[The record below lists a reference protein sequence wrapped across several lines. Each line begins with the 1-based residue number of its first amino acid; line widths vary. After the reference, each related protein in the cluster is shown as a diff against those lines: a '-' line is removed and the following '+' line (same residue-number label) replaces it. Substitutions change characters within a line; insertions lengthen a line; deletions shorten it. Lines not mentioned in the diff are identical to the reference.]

1 MMALIYILLVLS
13 ILLNL
18 LFLIFDVIPYLV
30 PDFKRKFRKYKSEKI
45 DIVDIEKKI
54 LDVSLEII
62 KKKKSIMTWHPSNL
76 YLSFQSRF
84 RGRVSTE
91 FKNYNYPRA
100 YLMYGISDYLIKTK
114 NEVKLAELKRYFDK
128 YYISDNGQPRFIINK
143 VDQAVFG
150 IVAINLYS
158 VYKEDKY
165 RTFVSIIFEFISINY
180 SKNKIV
186 LYREN
191 TINELNDTIGMIVP
205 FLVRYYEFL
214 KNPLALKIARNQ
226 LTFFIEYG
234 TDMNTYL
241 PSHGI
246 NRKNGI
252 KIGSNN
258 WGRGIG
264 WFFIGLKDFYE
275 ISGEFEEQYLGLCN
289 TVLQLKNNEGLWG
302 QFPGSDDTFDAS
314 SSTLIIYS
322 LPPEEYNMY
331 KVLNLL
337 SKYISKEGFILQTS
351 GDTERPNS
359 YSKVFGKSELSQ
371 GILLLILGKY
381 KN

>member
-45 DIVDIEKKI
+45 DIVDIERKI
-54 LDVSLEII
+54 LDVSMEII

-76 YLSFQSRF
+76 YLGFQSRF

-114 NEVKLAELKRYFDK
+114 NEVKLAELKHYFDK
-128 YYISDNGQPRFIINK
+128 YYISDNGQSRFIINK

-150 IVAINLYS
+150 IVALNLYS
-158 VYKEDKY
+158 IYQEDKY
-165 RTFVSIIFEFISINY
+165 KIFASIIFEFIFANY

-191 TINELNDTIGMIVP
+191 TMNELNDTIGMIVP

-214 KNPLALKIARNQ
+214 KNPLALEIARNQ
-226 LTFFIEYG
+226 LAFFVEYG
-234 TDMNTYL
+234 TDRNTYL

-246 NRKNGI
+246 NRTSGI
-252 KIGSNN
+252 KVGSSN

-275 ISGEFEEQYLGLCN
+275 ISGEFKEQYFGLCN
-289 TVLQLKNNEGLWG
+289 TVLQLKNNEDLWG

-314 SSTLIIYS
+314 SSTLVIYS
-322 LPPEEYNMY
+322 LPTEEYNTH

-359 YSKVFGKSELSQ
+359 YSKAYGKSELSQ
-371 GILLLILGKY
+371 GVLLLILGKY